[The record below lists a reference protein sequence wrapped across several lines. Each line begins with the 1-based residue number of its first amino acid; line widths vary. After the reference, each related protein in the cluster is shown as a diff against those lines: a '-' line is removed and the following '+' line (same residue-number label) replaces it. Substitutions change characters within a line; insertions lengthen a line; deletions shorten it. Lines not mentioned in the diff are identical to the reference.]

1 MPKFPRYERKMKYNY
16 FKDIHLSD
24 FPETINPLH
33 RFTLAELYGRDL
45 TEDENGWEYAFMF
58 EKGGWEFRPLEARI
72 REKELIKR
80 QKKSENN

>member
-16 FKDIHLSD
+16 FKDIDVSD

-45 TEDENGWEYAFMF
+45 TGDEDGWEYAFMF
-58 EKGGWEFRPLEARI
+58 EKGGWEFRPPCSPTDPLWIAP
-72 REKELIKR
+72 EKR
-80 QKKSENN
+80 KSRNN